1 MRSTVVLIL
10 GYVINWLV
18 QLKKSI
24 EQSISRLQ
32 LDFEPLSPISDAD
45 IVDGYKQVLDY
56 ALINSKKHSIQN
68 IAITGPYGA
77 GKTSTIKTYFHK
89 YRPIGFKE
97 LTVSLATF
105 KEELSKEED
114 EPSQNE
120 LLRKI
125 ELSILQQIL
134 YHVDGN
140 KVPHSKFR
148 GIQPLSFRKKI
159 LYSGFSFLF
168 LFSAANLYFPDL
180 LPYFYFKIELINKN
194 QPAIDIIAT
203 IIFTTGLGYLLFK
216 AVGFFGKLSIDSFK
230 FQDTEVKFNHSQSES
245 YLNLNI
251 DEILYFF
258 KSTDYNVLIIED
270 LDRFQQTEIFT
281 KLREIN
287 LLINSSAYVD
297 KQVVFIYA
305 IRDEIF
311 KEEIERTKFF
321 DFIIPVIPI
330 VNPSNSITIFK
341 KKASK
346 YNLSFSEDLLD
357 TISLFVGDMRLLHN
371 IMNEFMIYR
380 SKLSQQLVPDKLLAI
395 IVFKNLF
402 PGEYSK
408 SLQNDGILHELVLKK
423 TDLVELEIQ
432 NIEDEVLTL
441 KNKLSEVEKHSISD
455 IKDLRRIYLF
465 EIFKNYIYLQ
475 TVYVN
480 NRTINFHQIL
490 DSDDFETWLIGNP
503 MADLIQSY
511 GGRVNLVGLDK
522 VEKVI
527 GDKGY
532 KDRAN
537 LIHFKT
543 EEEKQKIL
551 LQIEKKQRS
560 IFLMQKIPLRE
571 LISIDYV
578 NKICD
583 RLYGRKSNLIF
594 ALFKG
599 GYIDESYH
607 DYVSIFHESED
618 SIARLD
624 YEYLLNL
631 KSGVE
636 SEFDL
641 PIQKV
646 NLLIKKI
653 GANYFETNA
662 ILNFRLVEYVIE
674 NSIFREERQSLK
686 VLLNSGKQKS
696 TEFLFAFLE
705 KTKSVKTFLNFVFH
719 NWANAWSSVSL
730 HASLSSDIQKKN
742 LFIAIINQ
750 CDGSILQILFDD
762 PAFREMV
769 LNDPHFFDL
778 FESNE
783 RIIYFLEN
791 TKPTFKNLNFNPKY
805 IDVYKEIL
813 KNEWFEI
820 NPEMVAT
827 FLKAYSQYEER
838 DFLLKNYT
846 VIQKSEIA
854 ELIELVNDNIEKYVS
869 NLYLGL
875 GDSFE
880 EDEEFLL
887 KLCNREEL
895 PQELVKKVIEK
906 SKKKI
911 SDISKIETF
920 EIQSIFFE
928 EKKVKADWINIF
940 KFSDDKKE
948 NLPIVCESLN
958 GFSENELQEIIETY
972 DKEEDSEQLLNQLIV
987 QKELSITSFK
997 LFAPLVDFV
1006 KIQFNFNEFSSE
1018 KISCLLT
1025 KNLVPL
1031 NNHNYTQL
1039 KEMEKEFHLEL
1050 AKNNKQEF
1058 VSNIDNYELSLSDL
1072 EKMLK
1077 STEWDIEEK
1086 QALLQKFSSGEI
1098 VSNQPVLETLVEILI
1113 SEVSFTLNDDLLFQV
1128 LVSPNITQ
1136 KETINILEKYT
1147 ERIGAEQ
1154 VPAILNSMG
1163 DEYPNL
1169 LNEGE
1174 IVVAYSKDMELL
1186 LKTLKS
1192 MKYISNF
1199 KAKKEKFEVYKQ

>member
-1 MRSTVVLIL
+1 MKSFLVLML
-10 GYVINWLV
+10 GYVIQWLV
-18 QLKKSI
+18 HLKLRI
-24 EQSISRLQ
+24 EYSISHLQ

-45 IVDGYKQVLDY
+45 IVDGYKQALDY
-56 ALINSKKHSIQN
+56 SLINSKKHSIQN

-89 YRPIGFKE
+89 YRPKGFKE

-114 EPSQNE
+114 EPSRNE

-148 GIQPLSFRKKI
+148 GIQPLSIRKKF
-159 LYSGFSFLF
+159 LYSGYSFLF
-168 LFSAANLYFPDL
+168 LFSIANLYLPDL
-180 LPYFYFKIELINKN
+180 LPYFYFNIELINKN
-194 QPAIDIIAT
+194 QPTIDIITT
-203 IIFTTGLGYLLFK
+203 IIFTNGLVYLLFK
-216 AVGFFGKLSIDSFK
+216 AVGFLGKLSIDSFK

-380 SKLSQQLVPDKLLAI
+380 SKLSQQLLPDKLLAI

-441 KNKLSEVEKHSISD
+441 KNKLSEIEKHSISD

-560 IFLMQKIPLRE
+560 IFLLQKIPLRE

-578 NKICD
+578 NKICESS
-583 RLYGRKSNLIF
+583 YGRKSKLIF

-607 DYVSIFHESED
+607 DYISIFHESEN
-618 SIARLD
+618 SLARID

-636 SEFDL
+636 SGFDL
-641 PIQKV
+641 PIKKV

-653 GANYFETNA
+653 SSNFFETNA
-662 ILNFRLVEYVIE
+662 ILNFRLAEYLLKDSNFI
-674 NSIFREERQSLK
+674 EERQSLK
-686 VLLNSGKQKS
+686 VLLNSGKQKP
-696 TEFLFAFLE
+696 TEFILAFLE
-705 KTKSVKTFLNFVFH
+705 KTKSVKLFLNFVFDG
-719 NWANAWSSVSL
+719 WENAWSSVSQHEFL
-730 HASLSSDIQKKN
+730 NSDIQKKN

-750 CDGSILQILFDD
+750 CDGSILQILFYD

-769 LNDPHFFDL
+769 LNDPNFFDL
-778 FESNE
+778 FESSE
-783 RIIYFLEN
+783 RIYYFLEN

-813 KNEWFEI
+813 KNDWFEL
-820 NPEMVAT
+820 NTEMLST
-827 FLKAYSQYEER
+827 FLKAYSKYEESA
-838 DFLLKNYT
+838 FLRKNYT
-846 VIQKSEIA
+846 LIQKSEIS
-854 ELIELVNDNIEKYVS
+854 ELIELVNDNIEEYVS

-875 GDSFE
+875 RDSFE

-887 KLCNREEL
+887 KLCNQEEL
-895 PQELVKKVIEK
+895 PLELVKKVIEK
-906 SKKKI
+906 SRTKI
-911 SDISKIETF
+911 SDISNIETF
-920 EIQSIFFE
+920 EIQSMFFE

-940 KFSDDKKE
+940 NFSDDKKE
-948 NLPIVCESLN
+948 NLPIVCEFLN
-958 GFSENELQEIIETY
+958 GFSEKELQEIVKTY

-987 QKELSITSFK
+987 QNELSITSFK
-997 LFAPLVDFV
+997 LFAPLLDFV
-1006 KIQFNFNEFSSE
+1006 KIQFNFHEFSSE
-1018 KISCLLT
+1018 KISFLLT

-1039 KEMEKEFHLEL
+1039 KNMEKEFHLEL
-1050 AKNNKQEF
+1050 AKNHNQEF
-1058 VSNIDNYELSLSDL
+1058 VSNIANYELSLSDL

-1077 STEWDIEEK
+1077 STEWDIGEK
-1086 QALLQKFSSGEI
+1086 QVLLKKFSSGEI
-1098 VSNQPVLETLVEILI
+1098 VSNQPALESLVEILI
-1113 SEVSFTLNDDLLFQV
+1113 SEDSFTLNDDLLFQF
-1128 LVSPNITQ
+1128 LISPNISV
-1136 KETINILEKYT
+1136 KEKVSILEKYSDGF
-1147 ERIGAEQ
+1147 EKDK
-1154 VPAILNSMG
+1154 VPAVLSSIG
-1163 DEYPNL
+1163 DEYSSL
-1169 LNEGE
+1169 LSDGE
-1174 IVVAYSKDMELL
+1174 IVVSNDKDMETL
-1186 LKTLKS
+1186 LKTLKKL
-1192 MKYISNF
+1192 KYISSF
-1199 KAKKEKFEVYKQ
+1199 KIKKDKIEVYK